1 MGAKPQPAKETDP
14 RAIHC
19 LLSLPA
25 SGVEGVPGVI
35 RSLDRWG
42 AVLRF
47 SHLLSAGPVLPE
59 APVQIDVALPG
70 ARGRGGRALRC
81 EGTVTNVSRAV
92 DGHCWL
98 VVRFHQVQFSRP
110 GLAALRES
118 VNAPLPGCG
127 RDPAIVEESGS
138 GSQEPLSGRHNGG
151 R

>member
-1 MGAKPQPAKETDP
+1 MGAKPQPAKETRP
-14 RAIHC
+14 KALQC

-47 SHLLSAGPVLPE
+47 RQLVSAGPVIPE
-59 APVQIDVALPG
+59 APVSIDLALPG
-70 ARGRGGRALRC
+70 GRSRAGRALRC
-81 EGTVTNVSRAV
+81 DGTVTNVSTAA

-98 VVRFHQVQFSRP
+98 VVRFHQVQFSRSS
-110 GLAALRES
+110 LAALRES
-118 VNAPLPGCG
+118 VSAPLAGCG

-138 GSQEPLSGRHNGG
+138 GPQGPIAGRSK
-151 R
+151 